1 MLNHKSTNFRFL
13 SLKIFADIA
22 TQYLSEAT
30 IYDVSGGNS
39 FSKGLNKLIL
49 KKLFPKYTSI
59 LADQDPVPLFG
70 LKLLS
75 IIVERNSAFIT
86 ILADLDL
93 ISVICDYFEVGH
105 QRLNRYTIKIIK
117 NIVESDTLAIA
128 DMNKLGIAEKANQI
142 IVNML
147 KNKQDWCFELLLDII
162 YYLLKDTA
170 DEVQSQ
176 KEESKDCNKLI
187 DSLYKNFVPCIQL
200 LSLDFESIIVDRAS
214 QCLLTL
220 LQLYAI
226 SQDSK
231 KKQLYFV
238 EDHMEYLLGS
248 LESDKRVV
256 IKRILKCIYWALSQ
270 PEYKIKMDANM
281 TNKLVR
287 YLEKFV
293 SSEDKA
299 ISTTSREIYK
309 II

>member
-117 NIVESDTLAIA
+117 NIVESDILAIA